1 MNEARESAD
10 RRHGFE
16 PVPGR
21 RSMTTEDFTTLPE
34 GFIVVLEGTIARCP
48 HCGRNGVVKRPD
60 EGTPYCIHIEE
71 STLLCDG
78 MLTEPT
84 DLCDLLDA

>member
-1 MNEARESAD
+1 MNDVRDSTD
-10 RRHGFE
+10 RRGGLGA
-16 PVPGR
+16 VPGR
-21 RSMTTEDFTTLPE
+21 TSMTTEDFTTLPE